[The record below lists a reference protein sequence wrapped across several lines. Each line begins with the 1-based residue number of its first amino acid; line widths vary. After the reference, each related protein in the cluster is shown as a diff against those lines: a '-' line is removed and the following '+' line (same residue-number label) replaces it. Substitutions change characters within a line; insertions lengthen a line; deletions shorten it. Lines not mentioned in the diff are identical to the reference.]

1 MTVAAKWLGLCAAIV
16 LLGWFLTRPE
26 TVDPAELQGVV
37 PDPANGERL
46 FHAGGCSACHG
57 ADLGGGLALETDF
70 GTFYAPNISTDGLAG
85 IGAWTTL
92 DLANAMLRGTSPDG
106 KHYYPAFPYTSY
118 TRMKVQDVA
127 DLKAFLDTF
136 APVNRK
142 STEHDIAFPWNVRRG
157 IGIWNRRYLDSNF
170 IVAVNIDDAL
180 LLRGRY
186 LVEAVG
192 HCGECHTTRDS
203 FGGLEPTMWLA
214 GAPNPDGEGWV
225 PNITSQEDGLAD
237 WSANDIAYYLATGFT
252 PDFDTVGGSM
262 VEVQENLARLPDADR
277 AAIAAYLKFI
287 PPKAGPAR

>member
-1 MTVAAKWLGLCAAIV
+1 MTVAAKWLGLCAAVV

-70 GTFYAPNISTDGLAG
+70 GTFYAPNISTDELAG

-170 IVAVNIDDAL
+170 IVVVNIDDAL

>member
-1 MTVAAKWLGLCAAIV
+1 VTVAAKWLGLCAAVV

-70 GTFYAPNISTDGLAG
+70 GTFYAPNISTDELAG

-225 PNITSQEDGLAD
+225 PNITPQEDGLAD

-287 PPKAGPAR
+287 PPKAGPAL

>member
-1 MTVAAKWLGLCAAIV
+1 VTVAAKWLGLCAAVV

-70 GTFYAPNISTDGLAG
+70 GTFYAPNISTDELAG